1 MASQSRVNYLPN
13 RLNHSIRIPVAYF
26 LLHPRKPLQNTKIKQ
41 FMSAARGAES
51 TESVLKYAKLENSP
65 KKARALI
72 GLKSCLYNSMETEL
86 ARAVDVVMT

>member
-72 GLKSCLYNSMETEL
+72 G
-86 ARAVDVVMT
+86 